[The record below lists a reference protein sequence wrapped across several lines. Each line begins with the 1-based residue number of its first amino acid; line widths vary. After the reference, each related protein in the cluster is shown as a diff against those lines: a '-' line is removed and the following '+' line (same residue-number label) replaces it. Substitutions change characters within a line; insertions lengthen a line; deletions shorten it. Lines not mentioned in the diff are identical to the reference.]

1 MKKIKKLIVLIL
13 ILPAITALGQT
24 SSLLIQNAVNSIAVQ
39 SPNAAALFRYSETPV
54 SLYTGV
60 PDISIP
66 IYTIKEGDIEVP
78 ISISYHAGGIKVND
92 EASSIGLGWSL
103 NAGGRVSQ
111 IMAGGNDFAYRGYY
125 YNSNISVAPMASVS
139 EGCIVNPDLN
149 VTSQT
154 SSFYTTNI
162 GISDNGGKVY
172 YKTDLQPDLFLINLP
187 GKTYKAYLDRAKT
200 VQTDYPKFL
209 IVGQENINFKLIPSS
224 GYVPNQNGNNFN
236 VINEIGTT
244 YFFDGAQEVST
255 PLTGTYITGAS
266 KYLTKIKDLSGKEVK
281 FSYLPISHSDRLSGC
296 KNTRLDNTMYYTIG
310 YTSKGG
316 ITTCN
321 KQTIDESYIEKIEF
335 SNGKIEFAWSDREDV
350 NNSKK
355 ISSIKIYN
363 TYKLIKQFDFNYDYL
378 IANDN
383 LNTSS
388 IASWLGAPNNKIF
401 THRLR
406 LLDVTESITNQK
418 HSFEYNST
426 NLPNKLSFSLD
437 FWGYFNG
444 QNNSDT
450 YIPDPT
456 KYLKGHIF
464 NITSFDNDATGYSY
478 TDGGLTAGGQPQ
490 NDIMTINWATN
501 NKHYLADRRASL
513 QSLAGILT
521 SITYPTGGKTEF
533 EYEPNTFSN
542 YPLQSLINNTN
553 PGIENNYSSGG
564 GVRIKS
570 IKTKEKPGAEPIV
583 KNYIYDEFTNNGTKL
598 TSNGILAEL
607 PKYYEIENRCFR
619 IFDIGSSWP
628 VEPNT
633 DCGMAWV
640 PGAQKPFKISI
651 YEGIPSQGMST
662 LSQGT
667 AVGYSKVTEQVTGK
681 GKTENY
687 FYNTFQKSCINL
699 TSKGGL
705 QFLENGN
712 LIKSISYDNN
722 NQLINEKVY
731 NYKSNFNDNLNTY
744 FLEGRILDFSGL
756 YMDGVGGSPANIN
769 AGLIHNYTISL
780 YKSLLESTNTK
791 EYFPAGSNNYV
802 ETKTLT
808 TYNNKYQPSIQKT
821 SYPDT
826 SFTETKY
833 SYALEKGNQLMLS
846 KNMVGIPLEIIT
858 TQTNNGI
865 AKTLSKTETV
875 YPTSLPDSQIGNFVL
890 PKSVKSYDLLNSSSA
905 FTEVTLNKYDLK
917 GNLIQYTAKDGTPV
931 SIIWGYNYT
940 LPIARIEGAN
950 YDNIAMYINDI
961 ISTSNDDALNPV
973 NEQALI
979 TAEDNLRKNANL
991 ANYQITTYT
1000 YDPLIGVTSITPS
1013 SGIREYYKYDMT
1025 NRLEKIVDINN
1036 KILKEFKYR
1045 YATIASTNY
1054 PNEEKSETFTRTN
1067 CTGNGIGGTYTYIVP
1082 AGTYTD
1088 VSILAANQKALDDI
1102 NINGQN
1108 MANQN
1113 GPCFFPVSCSFIF
1126 SSVIGNPQFSN
1137 NSTTTVN
1144 GTVYFKVYFS
1154 GYGIW
1159 QNWAN
1164 GVNIGKVG
1172 PECVPSV
1179 NRTITFNESS
1189 FNRKWSIFIDTT
1201 GNCTAT
1207 LISGTVDASSTNP
1220 LNFLFEYQK

>member
-1 MKKIKKLIVLIL
+1 MKKLKRLIFLIS
-13 ILPAITALGQT
+13 ISPAVTAFGQT
-24 SSLLIQNAVNSIAVQ
+24 NNPLIQNAVNSIAVQ

-111 IMAGGNDFAYRGYY
+111 IMTGGNDFGYRGYY
-125 YNSNISVAPMASVS
+125 YNSNVNLGQMASAS
-139 EGCIVNPDLN
+139 EGCFNDPNLN
-149 VTSQT
+149 VTSQV
-154 SSFYTTNI
+154 SSFYTQDI
-162 GISDNGGKVY
+162 GMYDSGGKTY
-172 YKTDLQPDLFLINLP
+172 YMTDLQPDLFLINLP

-209 IVGQENINFKLIPSS
+209 ILGQENINFKLIPSS

-266 KYLTKIKDLSGKEVK
+266 KYLTKIKDVSGKEVK
-281 FSYLPISHSDRLSGC
+281 FSYLPMSHSDRLSGC
-296 KNTRLDNTMYYTIG
+296 KNTRIDNTMYYTNG
-310 YTSKGG
+310 YTPKGG
-316 ITTCN
+316 ITKCN
-321 KQTIDESYIEKIEF
+321 KQTIDEGYIEKIEF
-335 SNGKIEFAWSDREDV
+335 SNGKIEFVWSGREDV

-355 ISSIKIYN
+355 LSSVKIYN
-363 TYKLIKQFDFNYDYL
+363 NYKLIKQFDFSYDYL
-378 IANDN
+378 IATDN
-383 LNTSS
+383 LDTSS

-401 THRLR
+401 THRLK
-406 LLDVTESITNQK
+406 LQNVTESIANQK
-418 HSFEYNST
+418 YSFEYNST

-450 YIPDPT
+450 YIPDPK
-456 KYLKGHIF
+456 KYLKGYTF
-464 NITSFDNDATGYSY
+464 NNITSFDNDALGYSY
-478 TDGGLTAGGQPQ
+478 TDGGLTAGQVQ

-501 NKHYLADRRASL
+501 SKHYLADRRTSL
-513 QSLAGILT
+513 QSLAGMLT

-542 YPLQSLINNTN
+542 YPLQSLIDNAN
-553 PGIENNYSSGG
+553 PAIENNYSSGG

-570 IKTKEKPGAEPIV
+570 IKTKENPGAAPMI
-583 KNYIYDEFTNNGTKL
+583 KNYIYDELTNNGTKI

-607 PKYYEIENRCFR
+607 PKYYEIENRCFK
-619 IFDIGSSWP
+619 IFDIGSTWP
-628 VEPNT
+628 VEPNP
-633 DCGMAWV
+633 DCGMAWA
-640 PGAQKPFKISI
+640 PGAMKPFKISI

-662 LSQGT
+662 LPQGT
-667 AVGYSKVTEQVTGK
+667 AVGYSKVTEQITGK
-681 GKTENY
+681 GKTESY
-687 FYNTFQKSCINL
+687 FYNTFQKSCINM

-712 LIKSISYDNN
+712 LVKSLSYDSN
-722 NQLINEKVY
+722 NQLINEKIY

-756 YMDGVGGSPANIN
+756 YMDGVGTSPANIH
-769 AGLIHNYTISL
+769 AGLIHNYTLSL
-780 YKSLLESTNTK
+780 YKSLLESTTTK
-791 EYFPAGSNNYV
+791 EYFPAGSGNYI

-821 SYPDT
+821 TYPDT
-826 SFTETKY
+826 SFTETNFN
-833 SYALEKGNQLMLS
+833 YALEKSNQLLIS
-846 KNMVGIPLEIIT
+846 KNMVGIPLETIV
-858 TQTNNGI
+858 TQTNNGVS
-865 AKTLSKTETV
+865 KTLSKTETV
-875 YPTSLPDSQIGNFVL
+875 YPTSLPDSQIGNFIL
-890 PKSVKSYDLLNSSSA
+890 PKSIKSYDLSNSSTA
-905 FTEVTLNKYDLK
+905 FTEVTLDKYDTK
-917 GNLIQYTAKDGTPV
+917 GNLIQYRAKDGTPV
-931 SIIWGYNYT
+931 SVIWGYNST
-940 LPIARIEGAN
+940 LPITRIEGAT
-950 YDNIAMYINDI
+950 YDNIAMYVNDI
-961 ISTSNDDALNPV
+961 ISISNNDALNPV
-973 NEQALI
+973 NEQTLI

-1113 GPCFFPVSCSFIF
+1113 GPCFFPVSCSFTF

-1172 PECVPSV
+1172 SECVPSV
-1179 NRTITFNESS
+1179 NRTITYNESS